1 MTTPTPETDAAVVEA
16 SQYYQPLYPSAN
28 GRNQPVHADFARKL
42 ERERDA
48 ANSTI
53 AMQAGQIQQLRDD
66 RDAWKAKAERTCVWS
81 NREWSEFCK
90 TECGERFQI
99 PRQVKYKCCP
109 SCGGRIV
116 KEEE

>member
-1 MTTPTPETDAAVVEA
+1 MGMTPTPKTDAETLDGYMPIHVSPEGKCYV
-16 SQYYQPLYPSAN
+16 
-28 GRNQPVHADFARKL
+28 PVDFARKL
-42 ERERDA
+42 ERERDEWKNNYQTAYDEWQQA
-48 ANSTI
+48 AV
-53 AMQAGQIQQLRDD
+53 D

-109 SCGGRIV
+109 FCGGRIV